1 MGAYLKLLSFNLSG
15 RWCHVKGRST
25 YSTAQLTIVSKI
37 LTKTSISRSHNFRAI
52 VPFLDPFPIMTTST
66 DNLYLGD
73 VASNFHFAGP
83 LLDFEEEI
91 QNQSPFHDLEYLTG
105 EIKRGFLDYVRQ
117 GIMLDAIRKLRLYK
131 HKFKTFKSYC
141 EQALGRQYFYCTQII
156 KSAGICLRLIKAGF
170 EILPSCVAQVVPLFK
185 HAVTDQYGD
194 CALEEKWQEVVDVIP
209 KERITAV
216 TIAETVD
223 NNPNLRLKQMR
234 IKTDTYDL
242 LTKKA
247 AAAGMS
253 VSEFL
258 ARLVDEYNP
267 RNLEQPAE
275 HTPEQEEILDQ
286 LDAEFKK
293 PAAEQSA
300 TAVKDQVKSQGF
312 GVKIEPK
319 GGTREVKA
327 KSSEGK
333 VKAKSSE
340 SEIKL
345 KNKQTEI
352 PAEKLSNLFKEKN
365 HEVICP
371 KSNHASTETD
381 GGSIERDSLPTD

>member
-1 MGAYLKLLSFNLSG
+1 M
-15 RWCHVKGRST
+15 
-25 YSTAQLTIVSKI
+25 
-37 LTKTSISRSHNFRAI
+37 RSHNFRAI

-66 DNLYLGD
+66 DNFYLGD
-73 VASNFHFAGP
+73 VSSNFHFAGP

-91 QNQSPFHDLEYLTG
+91 QSQSPFHDLDYLTG

-131 HKFKTFKSYC
+131 GKFKTFKNYC

-194 CALEEKWQEVVDVIP
+194 CALQEKWQEVVDVIP

-223 NNPNLRLKQMR
+223 NNPNLRLKQIR
-234 IKTDTYDL
+234 IKTDTYAL

-253 VSEFL
+253 ISEFL

-293 PAAEQSA
+293 PAAEQSSNPVP
-300 TAVKDQVKSQGF
+300 TKVKSKGF

-352 PAEKLSNLFKEKN
+352 PTEKLSNLFKEKN

-371 KSNHASTETD
+371 KSNHASTETH

>member
-1 MGAYLKLLSFNLSG
+1 MPFK
-15 RWCHVKGRST
+15 RSIDLT
-25 YSTAQLTIVSKI
+25 ETAQLKIVSKI
-37 LTKTSISRSHNFRAI
+37 QTKTSTLRSHNFRAI
-52 VPFLDPFPIMTTST
+52 VPFLEQFPIVPTSM
-66 DNLYLGD
+66 DNIYLGD

-91 QNQSPFHDLEYLTG
+91 QNQSPFHDLDYLTG

-131 HKFKTFKSYC
+131 DKFKTFKTYC

-185 HAVTDQYGD
+185 HAVTDQYGE
-194 CALEEKWQEVVDVIP
+194 CLLQEKWQEVVDVIP

-223 NNPNLRLKQMR
+223 NNPNLRLKQIR
-234 IKTDTYDL
+234 IKTDTYAL

-247 AAAGMS
+247 AAAGLS
-253 VSEFL
+253 ISEFL

-293 PAAEQSA
+293 PAKQQTSNSA
-300 TAVKDQVKSQGF
+300 QNKVKSKGF
-312 GVKIEPK
+312 GVKVEPK
-319 GGTREVKA
+319 GGKKEEVKA

-340 SEIKL
+340 REIKL

-352 PAEKLSNLFKEKN
+352 LAKKLSNSFEDKN
-365 HEVICP
+365 HEIISP
-371 KSNHASTETD
+371 KSDHASTETN
-381 GGSIERDSLPTD
+381 GGSIERNSVPHD

>member
-1 MGAYLKLLSFNLSG
+1 MPCK
-15 RWCHVKGRST
+15 RSIDLP
-25 YSTAQLTIVSKI
+25 AQISIVSKI
-37 LTKTSISRSHNFRAI
+37 QTKTALYLAIAQLPCYRAI
-52 VPFLDPFPIMTTST
+52 PRTIPDRAQSM
-66 DNLYLGD
+66 DNIYLGD

-91 QNQSPFHDLEYLTG
+91 QNQSPFHDLDYLTG

-131 HKFKTFKSYC
+131 DKFKTFKSYC

-194 CALEEKWQEVVDVIP
+194 CPLHQKWQEVLDVIP

-223 NNPNLRLKQMR
+223 NNPNLRLKQIR
-234 IKTDTYDL
+234 IKTDTYAL

-247 AAAGMS
+247 AAAGLS
-253 VSEFL
+253 ISEFL
-258 ARLVDEYNP
+258 GRLVDEYNP
-267 RNLEQPAE
+267 RNLEPPAE

-286 LDAEFKK
+286 LDAEFQK
-293 PAAEQSA
+293 PTPEQTSTSA
-300 TAVKDQVKSQGF
+300 TDKVKSKGF
-312 GVKIEPK
+312 GVKLGHK
-319 GGTREVKA
+319 GGTREEVKAKNSEGAVKA
-327 KSSEGK
+327 KSPER
-333 VKAKSSE
+333 A
-340 SEIKL
+340 IKL

-352 PAEKLSNLFKEKN
+352 QAEKLSNSFKEKN
-365 HEVICP
+365 HEVISP
-371 KSNHASTETD
+371 KSNHASTEVN
-381 GGSIERDSLPTD
+381 GGSVERNSVPHD

>member
-1 MGAYLKLLSFNLSG
+1 
-15 RWCHVKGRST
+15 
-25 YSTAQLTIVSKI
+25 
-37 LTKTSISRSHNFRAI
+37 
-52 VPFLDPFPIMTTST
+52 MTTST
-66 DNLYLGD
+66 DNFYLGD

-91 QNQSPFHDLEYLTG
+91 QNQSPFHDLDYLTG

-131 HKFKTFKSYC
+131 DKFKTFKIYC

-156 KSAGICLRLIKAGF
+156 KSAAICLRLIKAGF

-194 CALEEKWQEVVDVIP
+194 CALQEKWQEVVDVIP
-209 KERITAV
+209 KERITAI

-223 NNPNLRLKQMR
+223 NNPNLRLKQIR
-234 IKTDTYDL
+234 IKTDTYAL

-253 VSEFL
+253 ISEFL
-258 ARLVDEYNP
+258 GRLVDEYNP
-267 RNLEQPAE
+267 RNLEPPAE

-293 PAAEQSA
+293 PAAEQSSNSA
-300 TAVKDQVKSQGF
+300 PAKVKSKGF
-312 GVKIEPK
+312 GVKNEPK
-319 GGTREVKA
+319 GGKREVKA

-333 VKAKSSE
+333 VKAKSSP

-352 PAEKLSNLFKEKN
+352 PVEKLSNLFQEKN
-365 HEVICP
+365 NEVICP
-371 KSNHASTETD
+371 KPNHASTEAD
-381 GGSIERDSLPTD
+381 GGSIDRDSVPTD

>member
-1 MGAYLKLLSFNLSG
+1 MP
-15 RWCHVKGRST
+15 
-25 YSTAQLTIVSKI
+25 
-37 LTKTSISRSHNFRAI
+37 TSIDNF
-52 VPFLDPFPIMTTST
+52 
-66 DNLYLGD
+66 YLGD

-91 QNQSPFHDLEYLTG
+91 QNQSPFHDLDYLTG

-131 HKFKTFKSYC
+131 DKFKTFKSYC

-156 KSAGICLRLIKAGF
+156 KAASICLRLIKAGF

-185 HAVTDQYGD
+185 HAITDQYGD
-194 CALEEKWQEVVDVIP
+194 CRLQEKWQEVVDVIP

-223 NNPNLRLKQMR
+223 NNPNLRLKQIR
-234 IKTDTYDL
+234 IKTDTYAL

-247 AAAGMS
+247 AAAGLS
-253 VSEFL
+253 ISEFL
-258 ARLVDEYNP
+258 ARLVGEYNP

-293 PAAEQSA
+293 PATEQTSTSA
-300 TAVKDQVKSQGF
+300 QGKVKSKGF
-312 GVKIEPK
+312 GGKVDPK
-319 GGTREVKA
+319 GGKREEVKA

-333 VKAKSSE
+333 VNAKSSE
-340 SEIKL
+340 REIKL
-345 KNKQTEI
+345 KNQQTEI
-352 PAEKLSNLFKEKN
+352 LAKKRSNSFEDKN
-365 HEVICP
+365 HEIISP
-371 KSNHASTETD
+371 KSDHASTETH
-381 GGSIERDSLPTD
+381 GGSIERNSVPTN

>member
-1 MGAYLKLLSFNLSG
+1 
-15 RWCHVKGRST
+15 
-25 YSTAQLTIVSKI
+25 
-37 LTKTSISRSHNFRAI
+37 
-52 VPFLDPFPIMTTST
+52 MTTST
-66 DNLYLGD
+66 DNFYLGD

-91 QNQSPFHDLEYLTG
+91 QNQSPFHDLDYLTG

-131 HKFKTFKSYC
+131 DKFKTFKSYC

-156 KSAGICLRLIKAGF
+156 KSAAICLRLIKAGF

-194 CALEEKWQEVVDVIP
+194 SALQEKWQEVVDVIP
-209 KERITAV
+209 KERITAI

-223 NNPNLRLKQMR
+223 NNPNLRLKQIR
-234 IKTDTYDL
+234 IKTDTYAL

-253 VSEFL
+253 ISEFL
-258 ARLVDEYNP
+258 GRLVDEYNP

-293 PAAEQSA
+293 PAAEQSSNSVA
-300 TAVKDQVKSQGF
+300 AKVKSKGF
-312 GVKIEPK
+312 GVKNDPK
-319 GGTREVKA
+319 GGKREVQA

-333 VKAKSSE
+333 VKAKVSE

-352 PAEKLSNLFKEKN
+352 PVEKISNLFQEKN

-371 KSNHASTETD
+371 KPNHASTETD
-381 GGSIERDSLPTD
+381 GGSVERDSVPTD

>member
-1 MGAYLKLLSFNLSG
+1 
-15 RWCHVKGRST
+15 
-25 YSTAQLTIVSKI
+25 
-37 LTKTSISRSHNFRAI
+37 
-52 VPFLDPFPIMTTST
+52 MTTST
-66 DNLYLGD
+66 ENFYLGD
-73 VASNFHFAGP
+73 IASNFHFAGP

-91 QNQSPFHDLEYLTG
+91 QNQSPFHDLDYLTG

-131 HKFKTFKSYC
+131 DKFTTFKNYC

-185 HAVTDQYGD
+185 YAVTDQYGD
-194 CALEEKWQEVVDVIP
+194 CALYEKWQEVVDVIP

-223 NNPNLRLKQMR
+223 NNPNLRLKQIR
-234 IKTDTYDL
+234 IKTDTYAL

-253 VSEFL
+253 IAEFL

-267 RNLEQPAE
+267 RNLEEAAE

-293 PAAEQSA
+293 PPAQQSSTAA
-300 TAVKDQVKSQGF
+300 KGKIKSKGF
-312 GVKIEPK
+312 AGKIEPK
-319 GGTREVKA
+319 GGTREEVKA
-327 KSSEGK
+327 KSSEGS
-333 VKAKSSE
+333 VKAKSPE
-340 SEIKL
+340 GAIKL

-352 PAEKLSNLFKEKN
+352 QAEKLSNLFKEKN
-365 HEVICP
+365 HEVISP
-371 KSNHASTETD
+371 KPNHASTQTD
-381 GGSIERDSLPTD
+381 GGSVERHSVSTD

>member
-1 MGAYLKLLSFNLSG
+1 MS
-15 RWCHVKGRST
+15 
-25 YSTAQLTIVSKI
+25 
-37 LTKTSISRSHNFRAI
+37 TSIDNF
-52 VPFLDPFPIMTTST
+52 
-66 DNLYLGD
+66 YLGD

-91 QNQSPFHDLEYLTG
+91 QNQSPFHDLDYLTG

-131 HKFKTFKSYC
+131 DKFKTFKSYC

-156 KSAGICLRLIKAGF
+156 KAASICLRLIKAGF

-185 HAVTDQYGD
+185 HAITDQYGD
-194 CALEEKWQEVVDVIP
+194 CRLQEKWQEVVDVIP

-223 NNPNLRLKQMR
+223 NNPNLRLKQIR
-234 IKTDTYDL
+234 IKTDTYAL

-247 AAAGMS
+247 AAAGLS
-253 VSEFL
+253 ISEFL
-258 ARLVDEYNP
+258 ARLVGEYNP

-293 PAAEQSA
+293 PATEQTSTSA
-300 TAVKDQVKSQGF
+300 PGKVKSKGF
-312 GVKIEPK
+312 GVKVEPK
-319 GGTREVKA
+319 GGKKEVKAKTSEREVKA
-327 KSSEGK
+327 KTSEGE
-333 VKAKSSE
+333 VKFKNRQA
-340 SEIKL
+340 EIK
-345 KNKQTEI
+345 
-352 PAEKLSNLFKEKN
+352 AEKQSNSFNEKN

-371 KSNHASTETD
+371 KSNHASTEIN
-381 GGSIERDSLPTD
+381 GGSTERNSVPPY